1 MDGRSGRVL
10 LSTSALPNGLVRIAV
25 ADTGPGIPA
34 ERLDRLFE
42 QPVTTKATGTGIG
55 LALVHQLVA
64 ELGGEV
70 RVESKV
76 GEGTTVTVDL
86 PAG

>member
-1 MDGRSGRVL
+1 
-10 LSTSALPNGLVRIAV
+10 
-25 ADTGPGIPA
+25 
-34 ERLDRLFE
+34 
-42 QPVTTKATGTGIG
+42 